1 MRTGLRR
8 VFSDGARG
16 ALLCLVLV
24 VGAADAS
31 PLTLEAVLAYA
42 DQPHPE
48 LERARAQAQAADAER
63 ELAESLRDFQI
74 TLDAAL
80 RGGRNTLTHEYKA
93 DHIARLNLRKPL
105 WDGERYAASL
115 QAARLEQAARQLALL
130 EVRAQ
135 RRLTL
140 MARFFDVLVSDLQ
153 HAADNELMAVA
164 FVRWDDA
171 KQRAELGELSAPQ
184 LAELEAAFQALRVRQ
199 RESAR
204 QVRESRARLAAAMNQ
219 PDNLPGELVDPPLKD
234 NDRALPE
241 FEQLLATVQRGNP
254 RLAMQRQRLA
264 AAASRIQAVRAD
276 DSPRLEF
283 EVEAAAYSRESTT
296 RDNVRAG
303 INFVWPLYDGRQR
316 DARVAREQALIHQL
330 QAEYDQLWL
339 ELRQSLLETWNEI
352 QHLREVERRAAEVEA
367 NYRDLALDRA
377 RAEYEL
383 ELRTNLGTSMAQTQ
397 LAKLRRRT
405 IEYRLALAWERLAGL
420 LGGPVETMV
429 PMEKEKR

>member
-1 MRTGLRR
+1 MRAAVRRR
-8 VFSDGARG
+8 VSLCAQG
-16 ALLCLVLV
+16 ALFCLTL
-24 VGAADAS
+24 AAGTAGAS

-48 LERARAQAQAADAER
+48 LERVRAQTQAAAAER
-63 ELAESLRDFQI
+63 QLAESLRDFQI

-80 RGGRNTLTHEYKA
+80 RGGRNTLSHEYKA
-93 DHIARLNLRKPL
+93 DHLARLNLRKPL

-115 QAARLEQAARQLALL
+115 EAARLEQAARQLALL
-130 EVRAQ
+130 DARAQ

-153 HAADNELMAVA
+153 HAADTELMAVA
-164 FVRWDDA
+164 YVRWDDA

-199 RESAR
+199 RDSAR

-219 PDNLPGELVDPPLKD
+219 PDSLPGELVDPPLRE

-241 FEQLLATVQRGNP
+241 FEQLLALLQRGNP

-264 AAASRIQAVRAD
+264 AATSRLAAARAD
-276 DSPRLEF
+276 DNPRLEF
-283 EVEAAAYSRESTT
+283 EAEAAAYSRESTT

-303 INFVWPLYDGRQR
+303 IHFVWPLYNGRQH
-316 DARVAREQALIHQL
+316 DARLAREQALIHQL

-352 QHLREVERRAAEVEA
+352 QHLREAERRAAEVEA

-420 LGGPVETMV
+420 LGGPLETV
-429 PMEKEKR
+429 LKTERETR